1 MPSQWF
7 VLVSATNEA
16 AQIRACQRDWP
27 GSLILSSPLTPI
39 DQAIEICHIATNAIL
54 LWVAW
59 HFLWRRARQERLRQD
74 LFELRDQLFDY
85 ARSGSIGFSDR
96 AYVLLR
102 TNINSM
108 LRFAHLMSATRIF
121 TFICFQRY
129 LHENPNGELQAS
141 FKRALSELK
150 NDEVRANLAK
160 FHEGMYKLIDRLL
173 SRKPNRL
180 RSVTIREKDAA
191 IAIIELQANAAFR
204 AESFKRRHQDHKDET
219 LVAVG

>member
-1 MPSQWF
+1 M
-7 VLVSATNEA
+7 
-16 AQIRACQRDWP
+16 
-27 GSLILSSPLTPI
+27 TPI

-160 FHEGMYKLIDRLL
+160 FHEGMYKLTFSHLLSVSPHVLFLSPIFMLIDRLL